1 MFQTFFC
8 FRKYVKVYRNDCERR
23 NFNEKINLNE
33 YVKTSNFI
41 KPVSTED
48 INGGCTL
55 VLGCNNYGFYTKSY
69 TYKCDKVSA
78 HTNAA
83 IAYANS
89 HKYGPGKYQ
98 VTGKSSVVF
107 LGE

>member
-1 MFQTFFC
+1 M
-8 FRKYVKVYRNDCERR
+8 K
-23 NFNEKINLNE
+23 KINLNE

-48 INGGCTL
+48 INGGCIL
-55 VLGCNNYGFYTKSY
+55 VLGCNNYGFYKKSY

-78 HTNAA
+78 HTKAA

-89 HKYGPGKYQ
+89 HKYDRKISGYRKF
-98 VTGKSSVVF
+98 KCCISWIIIK
-107 LGE
+107 